1 MTARPRTSKEPPRRL
16 VLWNIDLTLV
26 DVGRVTRAAYVD
38 AFRQVTGRPLV
49 LFPQTAGSS
58 ESEVFFE
65 AVELNAI
72 SLGIDGPGG
81 GGAAGDGSGE
91 ALLARFMQELATAFA
106 ARRSQLTSQGRLL
119 PGALDAVAAVGKL
132 PGVVQSVLTG
142 SIAPNAIEKLQAF
155 GLAEHLDTESGG
167 YGSDVFP
174 KGAMLLNAR
183 RRAAEKYSA
192 TFSEDA
198 TVYIADSPRDMEAAR
213 VGGARCVAV
222 ATGRSS
228 AGELRDA
235 GADIILPDLAD
246 TAAVVWAVDELT
258 VAFRP

>member
-1 MTARPRTSKEPPRRL
+1 MPARYRTSKEPPRRL

-38 AFRQVTGRPLV
+38 AFRQVMGRPLV
-49 LFPQTAGSS
+49 RLPQTAGST

-65 AVELNAI
+65 AVELNAA
-72 SLGIDGPGG
+72 GHGG
-81 GGAAGDGSGE
+81 AGLAGGQGAAGGD
-91 ALLARFMQELATAFA
+91 ALLARFMEELATAFA

-119 PGALDAVAAVGKL
+119 PGALDAVAAVSRL
-132 PGVVQSVLTG
+132 PGVLQTVLTG
-142 SIAPNAIEKLQAF
+142 SIAPNAIEKLEAF
-155 GLAEHLDTESGG
+155 GLAGYLDTEIGG

-183 RRAAEKYSA
+183 GRAAERYA
-192 TFSEDA
+192 ANFTEDA

-213 VGGARCVAV
+213 VGGAHCVAV

-235 GADIILPDLAD
+235 GADIILPGLAD
-246 TAAVVWAVDELT
+246 TGAVVSAVDELT

>member
-1 MTARPRTSKEPPRRL
+1 
-16 VLWNIDLTLV
+16 LWNIDLTLV

-65 AVELNAI
+65 AVELNAVG
-72 SLGIDGPGG
+72 LGIDGPGS
-81 GGAAGDGSGE
+81 AAGDGSGE

-119 PGALDAVAAVGKL
+119 PGALDAVAAVGQL

-192 TFSEDA
+192 TFSEEA